1 MKFDREIVIG
11 IVICAIIL
19 FGWGP
24 LARSL
29 GWMPAEPQATAQTQ
43 TTEKTAP
50 DTADAKPET
59 KNEVPP
65 APTEAVK
72 EAKTANA
79 EKTAGKAAENAATSP
94 APATAAPS
102 AKPIPQL
109 PEIDP
114 VVLENPDIRV
124 TINPNT
130 GAVTAIQLNDYK
142 ITVPLEKKSG
152 FFRMAEHPDQKK
164 AAPVVINTVE
174 KGISSGAL
182 DLEIKDKTWYT
193 AAVKPAP
200 VKTVPEGG
208 SEFTLERKMINANSG
223 DGFTVTQTW
232 KIGKDGYR
240 IDYEIVMTNDSGRE
254 IPLPSMTVGGGVLGS
269 SKQVSGDEVRG
280 DAHYLEYMTAAGDYN
295 DIAADA
301 GFRGGCSS
309 DKGEDKFR
317 AIGNPAVRWA
327 GLSNKYFCLILKS
340 GKAKED
346 FRLVCDRTFSECAS
360 DDGKPEKFAVPSVG
374 MTVSDGSETL
384 PAGKPKTYTFDYY
397 CGPKVLKNLNSF
409 DDSASKVMHLSMGP
423 LNYLA
428 RFMLW
433 ILVKLHALIGSYGVS
448 IILLTLIVRLIFYP
462 ITARGNASM
471 KKMQAVQP
479 KLKELREK
487 YKDNPQ
493 LMNTKMMELYRAEG
507 INPLGGCLPILLQI
521 PVFLGLYSAFNGA
534 VELRQTSFLWC
545 HNLAAADT
553 VAYVSILPSVQM
565 LSSIPINPLV
575 IVMTGLMVL
584 QQHMTPMSMEPSQK
598 KMMMLMPIV
607 MLFLFY
613 NLPSGLTLYW
623 TVSNI
628 FSIIQLRLQQRGSKK
643 NETAQAAKN

>member
-1 MKFDREIVIG
+1 MKFDREIIIG
-11 IVICAIIL
+11 IVICAVIL

-29 GWMPAEPQATAQTQ
+29 GWMPAEPQAAAQTQ
-43 TTEKTAP
+43 TAEKPAPEAAETRTETAAP
-50 DTADAKPET
+50 AVRNDAAKVTAKTADAAAPAVKVAD
-59 KNEVPP
+59 KAP
-65 APTEAVK
+65 APE
-72 EAKTANA
+72 
-79 EKTAGKAAENAATSP
+79 
-94 APATAAPS
+94 TAAPI
-102 AKPIPQL
+102 AKPMPQL
-109 PEIDP
+109 PQEPP

-124 TINPNT
+124 TVDPNT

-152 FFRMAEHPDQKK
+152 FFSLAEHPDQKK

-174 KGISSGAL
+174 QGISSGAL
-182 DLEIKDKTWYT
+182 NLEIKNNNWYT
-193 AAVKPAP
+193 AAVKTAP
-200 VKTVPEGG
+200 VKTAPEGG
-208 SEFTLERKMINANSG
+208 SEFTLERKMVDANSG
-223 DGFTVTQTW
+223 AGFTVTQSW

-254 IPLPSMTVGGGVLGS
+254 ISLPVMTVGGGVLGS
-269 SKQVSGDEVRG
+269 SKLTSGDEVRG

-295 DIAADA
+295 DISADA

-309 DKGEDKFR
+309 DRGEDKFR

-340 GKAKED
+340 GKDKED
-346 FRLVCDRTFSECAS
+346 FRLVCDRTFSERAF
-360 DDGKPEKFAVPSVG
+360 DDGKPEKFAVPAVG

-384 PAGKPKTYTFDYY
+384 QPGKPKTDSFDYY
-397 CGPKVLKNLNSF
+397 CGPKVLKNLNAF
-409 DDSASKVMHLSMGP
+409 DSSADKVMHLSMGP

-553 VAYVSILPSVQM
+553 IAYVSVFSK
-565 LSSIPINPLV
+565 SIPINPLV
-575 IVMTGLMVL
+575 IIMTGLMVL
-584 QQHMTPMSMEPSQK
+584 QQHMTPMSMEPTQK
-598 KMMMLMPIV
+598 KMMMIMPIV

-613 NLPSGLTLYW
+613 DLPSGLTLYW
-623 TVSNI
+623 TVSNV

-643 NETAQAAKN
+643 NGTAAAAKN